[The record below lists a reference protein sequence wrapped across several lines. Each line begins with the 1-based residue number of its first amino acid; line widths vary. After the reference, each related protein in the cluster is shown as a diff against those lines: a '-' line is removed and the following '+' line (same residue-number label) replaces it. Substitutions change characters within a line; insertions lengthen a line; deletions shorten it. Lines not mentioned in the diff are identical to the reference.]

1 MNDDLKTRIK
11 ELKKELKEEL
21 ELLEKATDAE
31 DKTLFTITAK
41 IASHRDKESHIV
53 IGADYNDEQMALLCY
68 LAGIKVS
75 EAHKGIEKLV
85 SGLSNDFVQMMLEHA
100 ENVKSTIVEED
111 E

>member
-1 MNDDLKTRIK
+1 MNDDLKTRI
-11 ELKKELKEEL
+11 KELKEEL

-41 IASHRDKESHIV
+41 IASHSDKGSHIV

-68 LAGIKVS
+68 LAGLDVAK
-75 EAHKGIEKLV
+75 AHKGINELV
-85 SGLSNDFVQMMLEHA
+85 DKFSNDFAQMIFEQA
-100 ENVKSTIVEED
+100 GNVNSTLVEED

>member
-1 MNDDLKTRIK
+1 MNEDLKTRI
-11 ELKKELKEEL
+11 KELKEEL

-31 DKTLFTITAK
+31 DKTLFAITAK
-41 IASHRDKESHIV
+41 VVSHSGGGSHIV

>member
-1 MNDDLKTRIK
+1 MNDDLKTGI
-11 ELKKELKEEL
+11 KELKEEV

-41 IASHRDKESHIV
+41 IAGHSDKGSHIV

-68 LAGIKVS
+68 LASIKIS

-100 ENVKSTIVEED
+100 ENVKSAIVEED

>member
-1 MNDDLKTRIK
+1 MNDDLKTRI
-11 ELKKELKEEL
+11 KELKEEL

-41 IASHRDKESHIV
+41 IASHSDKESHIV
-53 IGADYNDEQMALLCY
+53 IGADYNDKRMALLCY

-75 EAHKGIEKLV
+75 EAHKGFEKLV

-100 ENVKSTIVEED
+100 ENVKSAIIEED

>member
-1 MNDDLKTRIK
+1 MNDDLKTRI
-11 ELKKELKEEL
+11 KELKEEL

-41 IASHRDKESHIV
+41 IASHSDKESHIV

-68 LAGIKVS
+68 LAGMEVS
-75 EAHKGIEKLV
+75 EVHKGVEKLV

>member
-1 MNDDLKTRIK
+1 MNDDLKTRI
-11 ELKKELKEEL
+11 KELKEEL

-41 IASHRDKESHIV
+41 IASQSDKESHIV

-85 SGLSNDFVQMMLEHA
+85 SGLSNDFVEMMLEHA
-100 ENVKSTIVEED
+100 DKVKSTIVEDD

>member
-1 MNDDLKTRIK
+1 MNEDLKTRIK
-11 ELKKELKEEL
+11 ELKEGL

-41 IASHRDKESHIV
+41 IASQSDKGSHIV
-53 IGADYNDEQMALLCY
+53 IGADYNDEQMTLLCY
-68 LAGIKVS
+68 LAGMKVS

>member
-1 MNDDLKTRIK
+1 MNDDLKTRI
-11 ELKKELKEEL
+11 KELKEEL

-41 IASHRDKESHIV
+41 IASHSDKGSHIV

-68 LAGIKVS
+68 LAGMKVS
-75 EAHKGIEKLV
+75 EAHKGVEKLV
-85 SGLSNDFVQMMLEHA
+85 SGLANDFAQMMLKHA

>member
-1 MNDDLKTRIK
+1 M
-11 ELKKELKEEL
+11 
-21 ELLEKATDAE
+21 
-31 DKTLFTITAK
+31 FTITAK
-41 IASHRDKESHIV
+41 VVSHSGHQSHIV
-53 IGADYNDEQMALLCY
+53 IGADYNDEQIALLCY

-100 ENVKSTIVEED
+100 ENVKSTVIEED

>member
-1 MNDDLKTRIK
+1 MNEDLKTRI
-11 ELKKELKEEL
+11 KELKEEL

-41 IASHRDKESHIV
+41 VVRHSDEGSHIV
-53 IGADYNDEQMALLCY
+53 IGTEFNAVQMALLCY
-68 LAGIKVS
+68 MTGIDSAK
-75 EAHKGIEKLV
+75 AHKGVEKLV

>member
-11 ELKKELKEEL
+11 ELEEEL

-41 IASHRDKESHIV
+41 IASQSDKGSHIV

-68 LAGIKVS
+68 LAGVKVS
-75 EAHKGIEKLV
+75 EAYKGIEKLV
-85 SGLSNDFVQMMLEHA
+85 SRLSNDFVQMMLEHA
-100 ENVKSTIVEED
+100 ENVKSTIIEED
-111 E
+111 D

>member
-1 MNDDLKTRIK
+1 MNDDLKTRI
-11 ELKKELKEEL
+11 KELKEEL

-41 IASHRDKESHIV
+41 IASQSDKGSHIV

-68 LAGIKVS
+68 LAGMRVS
-75 EAHKGIEKLV
+75 EAHKGVEKLV

>member
-1 MNDDLKTRIK
+1 MNDDLQTKI
-11 ELKKELKEEL
+11 EELKEEL
-21 ELLEKATDAE
+21 GKLEKAAKSE

-41 IASHRDKESHIV
+41 IVSHSDKESHIV

-68 LAGIKVS
+68 LAGMKVS
-75 EAHKGIEKLV
+75 EAHKGVEKLV

-100 ENVKSTIVEED
+100 ENVKSTIIEED

>member
-1 MNDDLKTRIK
+1 MNDDLKTRI
-11 ELKKELKEEL
+11 KELKEEL

-41 IASHRDKESHIV
+41 MVSQSDKGSHIV
-53 IGADYNDEQMALLCY
+53 IGADYNDEQVALLCY

>member
-1 MNDDLKTRIK
+1 MNDDLKTRI
-11 ELKKELKEEL
+11 KELKEEL
-21 ELLEKATDAE
+21 ELLEKATDAK
-31 DKTLFTITAK
+31 DQTLFTITAK
-41 IASHRDKESHIV
+41 VVSPSDNQSHIV
-53 IGADYNDEQMALLCY
+53 IGANYNDEQMALLCY

>member
-1 MNDDLKTRIK
+1 MNDDLQTRI
-11 ELKKELKEEL
+11 KELKEEL

-41 IASHRDKESHIV
+41 IASHSDKGIHIV

-68 LAGIKVS
+68 LAGMKVS
-75 EAHKGIEKLV
+75 EVHKGVEKLV
-85 SGLSNDFVQMMLEHA
+85 SGLSNDFVQMMFEHA

>member
-1 MNDDLKTRIK
+1 MNDDLKTRI
-11 ELKKELKEEL
+11 KELKEEL

-41 IASHRDKESHIV
+41 IASHSDKESHIV

-75 EAHKGIEKLV
+75 EAHKGINELADKF
-85 SGLSNDFVQMMLEHA
+85 SKDFTQMLLEQA
-100 ENVKSTIVEED
+100 DKVKSAFVEED

>member
-11 ELKKELKEEL
+11 ESKEEL

-31 DKTLFTITAK
+31 DKTLFK
-41 IASHRDKESHIV
+41 IAGHSDKGSHIV
-53 IGADYNDEQMALLCY
+53 IGADYNAEQMALLCY

-75 EAHKGIEKLV
+75 EVHKGIEKLV
-85 SGLSNDFVQMMLEHA
+85 SRLSNDFVQMMLEHA
-100 ENVKSTIVEED
+100 ENVKSTIIEED

>member
-1 MNDDLKTRIK
+1 MNDDLKTRI
-11 ELKKELKEEL
+11 KELKEEL

-41 IASHRDKESHIV
+41 IASHSDKGSHIV

-68 LAGIKVS
+68 LAGMKVS

-85 SGLSNDFVQMMLEHA
+85 SGLSNDFAQMVFEQA
-100 ENVKSTIVEED
+100 ENVKDTLVEED

>member
-1 MNDDLKTRIK
+1 MNDDLKTRI
-11 ELKKELKEEL
+11 KELKEEL

-41 IASHRDKESHIV
+41 IASQSDKGSHIV

-85 SGLSNDFVQMMLEHA
+85 SGLSNDFVEMMLEHA
-100 ENVKSTIVEED
+100 ENVKGAIIEED